1 MRQPAVRSL
10 GLLFALLFGGAM
22 TPAVADAYD
31 AGDYVIH
38 YNALPTDQLAPDV
51 ASAYGIVR
59 SKTRAMLNIAII
71 RKQAGT
77 TGTPVT
83 GQVNVHTANL
93 TGQVKDLRLR
103 RIDEGEAIYYIGE
116 VTVADG
122 ETLIF
127 DLYVTPEGEEKT
139 HHIRFQHSFFAS

>member
-1 MRQPAVRSL
+1 MRLPAYRSL
-10 GLLFALLFGGAM
+10 VALFILLLCGAM
-22 TPAVADAYD
+22 TPAVADSYD
-31 AGDYVIH
+31 AGKYVIH

-59 SKTRAMLNIAII
+59 SKTRAMLNISII
-71 RKQAGT
+71 RKQEGT

-103 RIDEGEAIYYIGE
+103 RIDEGKAIYYIGE

-139 HHIRFQHSFFAS
+139 HHIRFQQSFFAS